1 LIKSI
6 FIKKNKNITKWIF
19 SLTVFMTILLFYIKI
34 SYIFAKI
41 IKNEKRNIMKKIIY
55 LLFCFFALASC
66 KKELITINSSN
77 DYTIFGDSIS
87 VDKAI
92 SNEDMLAQYNKL
104 KPGDTLNI
112 KFKSKIKKVCQKKGC
127 WMTLELPSGRE
138 AFVKFKDYAFFVP
151 KNAQNEEVII
161 NGKAFVSIETVE
173 ELKHYA
179 KDEGKSQAAIDSI
192 VSPKT
197 NYSFMADGVL
207 IKK

>member
-1 LIKSI
+1 
-6 FIKKNKNITKWIF
+6 
-19 SLTVFMTILLFYIKI
+19 
-34 SYIFAKI
+34 
-41 IKNEKRNIMKKIIY
+41 MKKIVY
-55 LLFCFFALASC
+55 LLICFLALTSC
-66 KKELITINSSN
+66 KKETITSNSSN
-77 DYTIFGDSIS
+77 DYAIFGDSIS

-92 SNEDMLAQYNKL
+92 TNEEMLVQFDKL

-112 KFKSKIKKVCQKKGC
+112 KFKSKINSVCQKKGC
-127 WMTLELPSGRE
+127 WMTLELPSGKE

-151 KNAQNEEVII
+151 KNAQNGEVIV
-161 NGKAFVSIETVE
+161 NGKAYVSIESVE

-192 VSPKT
+192 VAPKT